1 MIKILVVDD
10 EECVRTPL
18 QRYLSRKNYCVEIAL
33 NGEEAL
39 AKCKNER
46 YHVILSDHTMPG
58 IAGMELFRKLKEI
71 SPDSKLIVMSGHRL
85 PGWGGKMEKVPC
97 LQKPMSLK
105 AAHSLIEKAIKAK

>member
-33 NGEEAL
+33 SGEEAL
-39 AKCKNER
+39 TKCKNER

-58 IAGMELFRKLKEI
+58 ISGAEFFRKLKEI
-71 SPDSKLIVMSGHRL
+71 SPDSKLIMMSGHV
-85 PGWGGKMEKVPC
+85 PKTWMENFKKIPC
-97 LQKPMSLK
+97 LQKPMTLK
-105 AAHSLIEKAIKAK
+105 AAHSLIEKAIRAK